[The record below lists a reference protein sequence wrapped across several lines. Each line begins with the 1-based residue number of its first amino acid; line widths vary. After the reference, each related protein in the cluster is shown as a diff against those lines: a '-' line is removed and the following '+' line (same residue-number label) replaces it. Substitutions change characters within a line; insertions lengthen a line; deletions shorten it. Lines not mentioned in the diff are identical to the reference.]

1 VAKKNKRSAK
11 EAKGKSPENLQAKRP
26 HQKVKR
32 QKAKVLE
39 NPMRSD
45 RIKKAKGKR
54 QKAKGKRLRKLLARR
69 PHQKGKRQKT

>member
-1 VAKKNKRSAK
+1 MRLATTCPVVTNK
-11 EAKGKSPENLQAKRP
+11 KGKRLRKPHAKRP

-54 QKAKGKRLRKLLARR
+54 QK
-69 PHQKGKRQKT
+69 T